1 KVNQRRAIMN
11 LRTLTTITLLGLA
24 VAVTLPQAAFAQT
37 NLGTWKLNLAKST
50 YSPGPAP
57 RSQTLTFTGTGQN
70 LVDNLQGI
78 DAEGKPLKGVYL
90 HNYDGKFYPT
100 TGAVGVDST
109 AYTRVDPNI
118 VKFTRM
124 NAGKVVQ
131 TGLHVVSS
139 DGKTLTVITTG
150 TEANGRELNSVGV
163 HEKQ

>member
-1 KVNQRRAIMN
+1 MN
-11 LRTLTTITLLGLA
+11 RCATLTLTSIAPLFLAAVLTTAVPEIGL
-24 VAVTLPQAAFAQT
+24 AQT

-57 RSQTLTFTGTGQN
+57 RSQTLTFTGTGLN
-70 LVDNLQGI
+70 LIDNLEGV

-100 TGAVGVDST
+100 TGAPGVDST
-109 AYTRVDPNI
+109 AYTRVDANI

-131 TGLHVVSS
+131 NGFHVISS

-150 TEANGRELNSVGV
+150 TDVNGREIITVGV
-163 HEKQ
+163 LDKQ

>member
-1 KVNQRRAIMN
+1 MN
-11 LRTLTTITLLGLA
+11 RCITRTLMLIALLFLAAVLTAAVPEIGL
-24 VAVTLPQAAFAQT
+24 AQT
-37 NLGTWKLNLAKST
+37 NLGTWKLNLAKSAF
-50 YSPGPAP
+50 SPGPAP
-57 RSQTLTFTGTGQN
+57 RSQTLTFSGTGQN
-70 LVDNLQGI
+70 LTDNLEGI

-100 TGAVGVDST
+100 TGAPGVDST

-150 TEANGRELNSVGV
+150 TDANGRELNSVGV
-163 HEKQ
+163 YEKQ

>member
-1 KVNQRRAIMN
+1 MKRRT
-11 LRTLTTITLLGLA
+11 TLTLTSIALLFLAAALTTGVPEIGL
-24 VAVTLPQAAFAQT
+24 AQT

-57 RSQTLTFTGTGQN
+57 RSQTLTFTGTGLN
-70 LVDNLQGI
+70 LIDNLEGI

-100 TGAVGVDST
+100 TGAPGVDST
-109 AYTRVDPNI
+109 AYTRVDANI

-131 TGLHVVSS
+131 NGFHVISS

-150 TEANGRELNSVGV
+150 TDVNGREIITVGV
-163 HEKQ
+163 LDKQ

>member
-1 KVNQRRAIMN
+1 MNRRA
-11 LRTLTTITLLGLA
+11 TLTLTSIALLFLAAVLTTAVPEIGL
-24 VAVTLPQAAFAQT
+24 AQT
-37 NLGTWKLNLAKST
+37 NLGTWKLNLAKSAF
-50 YSPGPAP
+50 SPGPAP
-57 RSQTLTFTGTGQN
+57 RSQTLTFTGTGLN
-70 LVDNLQGI
+70 LIDNLEGI

-100 TGAVGVDST
+100 TGAPGVDST
-109 AYTRVDPNI
+109 AYTRVDANI

-150 TEANGRELNSVGV
+150 TDANGREVNSVGV
-163 HEKQ
+163 YEKQ

>member
-1 KVNQRRAIMN
+1 MHRRIT
-11 LRTLTTITLLGLA
+11 RTLISIALLFLAAVLTAAVPELGL
-24 VAVTLPQAAFAQT
+24 AQT

-57 RSQTLTFTGTGQN
+57 RSQTLTFSGTGQN
-70 LVDNLQGI
+70 LTDNLEGI

-100 TGAVGVDST
+100 TGAPGVDST

-150 TEANGRELNSVGV
+150 TDANGRELNSVGV
-163 HEKQ
+163 YEKQ